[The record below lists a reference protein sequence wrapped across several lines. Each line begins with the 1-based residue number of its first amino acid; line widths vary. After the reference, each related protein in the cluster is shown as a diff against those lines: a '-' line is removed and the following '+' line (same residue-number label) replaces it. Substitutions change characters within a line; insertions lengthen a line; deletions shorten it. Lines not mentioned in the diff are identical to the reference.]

1 MMFFLKTV
9 LEIFVK
15 IHPKILLDFYWVI
28 LDSSESKFAVLYR
41 GFYLMK
47 YCEKTGENVFVGK
60 NVNLKNIEKLSL
72 GSNVSIHSFTYIDAY
87 GKIVIGNNVSI
98 ANHCSLI
105 SSDHT
110 WEDSA
115 VSIKFNKVVKKP
127 IDIKDDIW
135 IASGCRVLGD
145 VTIEERTVVGAGTVV
160 NKSLEA
166 NSLYV
171 GVPARKVKN
180 INEVKS
186 NE

>member
-1 MMFFLKTV
+1 
-9 LEIFVK
+9 
-15 IHPKILLDFYWVI
+15 
-28 LDSSESKFAVLYR
+28 
-41 GFYLMK
+41 
-47 YCEKTGENVFVGK
+47 VFVGK

-171 GVPARKVKN
+171 
-180 INEVKS
+180 
-186 NE
+186 